1 MLLAELG
8 HTEVEGGVVDEYE
21 YIGLLLQ
28 QRLLGNTEIAL
39 DLMEILQDS
48 YDAHIRHVAVIH
60 AYVASLG
67 THLVATESDER
78 GLRIFCT
85 QGFDEIGGM

>member
-8 HTEVEGGVVDEYE
+8 HTEVEGGIVDEYE
-21 YIGLLLQ
+21 YIGLLVEE
-28 QRLLGNTEIAL
+28 RKFGNAEIAL

-48 YDAHIRHVAVIH
+48 YDAHICHVAVIH

-67 THLVATESDER
+67 THLVAT
-78 GLRIFCT
+78 
-85 QGFDEIGGM
+85 